1 MLDRILTDLL
11 QNQNPNGGWGALRGK
26 RSNTETTSLA
36 VMALQALAGEATA
49 DNHKRGIEW
58 LVRQQNENHSW
69 PLNETVKEGSWTTA
83 LAITALGDSAERRER
98 VLAAARWLLEQ
109 EGSKPGILAEIVL
122 WATGRSGVN
131 KLNKDLIGWSWV
143 PSSFSWVEPTSYALI
158 ALKKQRARL
167 AGTNVEERIRQADA
181 MIYDRMCTGG
191 GWNYGNSKVLDYAL
205 WPYPDITAPI
215 AIADG
220 LPLSPTPGTRPCR
233 LPTKISILTAV
244 APVEM
249 THRTTL
255 ANRNATNGPNASR
268 RNTNQP
274 PARGNVPPSSANVR
288 APDSAASPPTTH
300 SKRNGPVAG
309 TACAT
314 ARGVK
319 KIPTPMMPPM
329 TSIVAS
335 NGVRRRRSDA
345 GSRASAGEG
354 GDAIARHD
362 TLHDGPAP
370 PGW

>member
-36 VMALQALAGEATA
+36 VMALQALAAETTA
-49 DNHKRGIEW
+49 DNRKRGIEW

-205 WPYPDITAPI
+205 WPYPDITALALI
-215 AIADG
+215 AMQDHASEKANQDSLQVLSNTARETDSG
-220 LPLSPTPGTRPCR
+220 LALCWAAICFNLYGRDPSDFQKRIDKRFAATAFLGE
-233 LPTKISILTAV
+233 TK
-244 APVEM
+244 
-249 THRTTL
+249 TL
-255 ANRNATNGPNASR
+255 ALAVIALGGKTNPFR
-268 RNTNQP
+268 
-274 PARGNVPPSSANVR
+274 
-288 APDSAASPPTTH
+288 
-300 SKRNGPVAG
+300 
-309 TACAT
+309 
-314 ARGVK
+314 
-319 KIPTPMMPPM
+319 I
-329 TSIVAS
+329 
-335 NGVRRRRSDA
+335 
-345 GSRASAGEG
+345 
-354 GDAIARHD
+354 
-362 TLHDGPAP
+362 
-370 PGW
+370 